1 MRGVKPVGMT
11 HVVHPARIAAR
22 CVRPSTLL
30 EHWSVQHPDAR
41 VPAGGAEATK
51 SQKKGLCRLGPRVPT
66 ASIAWAMTL
75 PETVL
80 VHTTYGP
87 RGDAEVDVSF
97 QPAIFMLAS
106 AFTTTVAAERA
117 LVNW

>member
-1 MRGVKPVGMT
+1 MSSTRSDRG
-11 HVVHPARIAAR
+11 R

-30 EHWSVQHPDAR
+30 EHWSVQQPDAR

-51 SQKKGLCRLGPRVPT
+51 SQKEGLCRLGPRVPT
-66 ASIAWAMTL
+66 ASIAWATTL

-80 VHTTYGP
+80 VHTTEGP
-87 RGDAEVDVSF
+87 SGDAEVDVSF

-106 AFTTTVAAERA
+106 AFATTVAAERA

>member
-1 MRGVKPVGMT
+1 
-11 HVVHPARIAAR
+11 
-22 CVRPSTLL
+22 
-30 EHWSVQHPDAR
+30 
-41 VPAGGAEATK
+41 
-51 SQKKGLCRLGPRVPT
+51 
-66 ASIAWAMTL
+66 MTL